1 MTKISDLL
9 SLDPVAS
16 LDGTEAIPVVTDPAG
31 TPANAGAT
39 IGQVGDYV
47 ATREEIPSWA
57 KKVCRVATT
66 GNHSLSGLANV
77 DGKTISDG
85 NRILVRAQ
93 TTPSENGIYI
103 AHSGAWTRAN
113 IMNTA
118 NDAAGAV
125 VVVRFGA
132 TYGGTLWRTD
142 FDGDDTLGTT
152 AMNWYELVDTSD
164 LSAYALISDLNTEIR
179 KLSAKASVKCATT
192 SNITLSGLPKT
203 VDGVTVSTAGVRVL
217 VFSQTSKAE
226 NGIYLSS
233 SGAWTRAEDFD
244 SAAEAAGAIVSIQ
257 EGTAWGGYNVF
268 TTFKGTDTLGT
279 TAMNWYQF
287 NSEVSTVSTA
297 EGFLLYNVADGTK
310 QITFDAQSASG
321 TGVWILIPP
330 GSAGSHTLVSQTATQ
345 TLTNKTLT
353 SPVINTG
360 LELGHATDTTLTRVS
375 AGRIAVEGV
384 NVVTVSSTDTLTNK
398 TVDLANNTFS
408 GTKGM
413 PFELIVAVGDE
424 TTSHTTGT
432 GKVTF
437 RMPRA
442 VTLTK
447 IKGSLTTAATGATLF
462 QFDVNKTGAGS
473 LFSTN
478 PTFDA
483 SEKTTETA
491 ATAAVLGTTSL
502 SADDEITIDID
513 AIGSTIAGAGL
524 KVTLIGTYQ

>member
-9 SLDPVAS
+9 STDPVAS
-16 LDGTEAIPVVTDPAG
+16 LDGTEAIPVVTDPTG

-39 IGQVGDYV
+39 IEQVGDYV

-93 TTPSENGIYI
+93 TAPSENGIYI

-164 LSAYALISDLNTEIR
+164 LSAYALISDLSTEIR

-203 VDGVTVSTAGVRVL
+203 IDGVTVSTAGVRVL

-226 NGIYLSS
+226 NGIYLSA

-257 EGTAWGGYNVF
+257 EGTQWGGYNVF
-268 TTFKGTDTLGT
+268 TTFKGSDTLGT
-279 TAMNWYQF
+279 TDMNWYQF
-287 NSEVSTVSTA
+287 NSEANTVSIA
-297 EGFLLYNVADGTK
+297 EGFLLYNQADGTK

-321 TGVWILIPP
+321 TGVWNLIPP
-330 GSAGSHTLVSQTATQ
+330 ATAGTHELVGRTATQ
-345 TLTNKTLT
+345 TLTNKT
-353 SPVINTG
+353 
-360 LELGHATDTTLTRVS
+360 
-375 AGRIAVEGV
+375 V
-384 NVVTVSSTDTLTNK
+384 NVD
-398 TVDLANNTFS
+398 NNTFS
-408 GTKGM
+408 GTKGL
-413 PFELIVAVGDE
+413 PFEMIVAVGDE
-424 TTSHTTGT
+424 TTAHTTGT
-432 GKVTF
+432 AKVTF

-442 VTLTK
+442 VTLSK
-447 IKGSLTTAATGATLF
+447 IKGSVTTAPTGATLF
-462 QFDVNKTGAGS
+462 QFDVNKNGSS

-491 ATAAVLGTTSL
+491 ATASVLGTTAVA
-502 SADDEITIDID
+502 ADDEITIDID

-524 KVTLIGTYQ
+524 KVTLIGVYQ